1 MQILRIV
8 INFISLCV
16 KISTVRLEIK
26 PIIDVS
32 QIQLFS
38 NVLNNQIYSNLLKIL
53 KNKNFLLQ

>member
-16 KISTVRLEIK
+16 EISTVRFEIK

-32 QIQLFS
+32 QI
-38 NVLNNQIYSNLLKIL
+38 
-53 KNKNFLLQ
+53 

>member
-16 KISTVRLEIK
+16 EISAVSFEIK

-32 QIQLFS
+32 QI
-38 NVLNNQIYSNLLKIL
+38 
-53 KNKNFLLQ
+53 